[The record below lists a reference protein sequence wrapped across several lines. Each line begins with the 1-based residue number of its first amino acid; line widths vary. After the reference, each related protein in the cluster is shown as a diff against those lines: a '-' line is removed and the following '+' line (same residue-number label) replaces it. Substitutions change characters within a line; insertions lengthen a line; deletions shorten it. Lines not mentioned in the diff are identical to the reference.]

1 MLFKREASGLVCHSD
16 GSIELNLCVDCAK
29 QLKKV
34 DSKGKPAVG
43 MPLQALANG
52 LWLGP
57 EP

>member
-34 DSKGKPAVG
+34 DSKGKPAVC

-52 LWLGP
+52 
-57 EP
+57 